1 MAVAMI
7 SYTLSIG
14 TVHTQANMTA
24 KDIRSSIFDKAI
36 EHLAMAKQAYQ
47 AGNTTGALDQA
58 HTAIAYLQMID
69 IPGNCITNNN
79 QMLQCGFP
87 CSTIRDN
94 VSRIQS
100 LIYFFSFFG
109 FL

>member
-24 KDIRSSIFDKAI
+24 EDIRSSIFDKAI
-36 EHLAMAKQAYQ
+36 EHLTMAKQAYQ
-47 AGNTTGALDQA
+47 AGNNTGALDQA

-69 IPGNCITNNN
+69 IPGNCIMNYN

-87 CSTIRDN
+87 RRTIGDN

-100 LIYFFSFFG
+100 LIYFLAFS
-109 FL
+109 